1 MTEDRGN
8 RIRCI
13 IAGGGTGGH
22 LFPGIAIAR
31 ELKAKYENAAV
42 LFVVGRKRMESEI
55 LRRYGFSV
63 VFIDVEGMKGR
74 GWKKGL
80 AVLSMLPRSLF
91 QSMGIIRDF
100 KPSFVIGVGGY
111 SAGPFC
117 LAARLL
123 GVPTAIHEQNSYPGL
138 TNRLLA
144 RVVDHIFISFAE
156 SAPHFRKRECILTGN
171 PVRREL
177 LSPPKGSSPE
187 KDPFTVLVVG
197 GSQGA
202 RAINKAFVKTC
213 GILQK
218 AGKKINFIHQTGS
231 QDHRRV
237 LDDYRAAGFEVN
249 ALETRVRPFIE
260 DMASAYHRADM
271 VVSRAGATT
280 LFELAA
286 LGKPSILIPFPY
298 AANGHQETNARS
310 LARSGGAEMIL
321 QEDLTAEKLAN
332 TLSTYMDHPQ
342 TLQEMGEAAH
352 TFGRPDADRIIV
364 EQIIKLAGGAKNEA
378 IRQGKTYPFCG
389 DRRHRHERSGR
400 AAH

>member
-1 MTEDRGN
+1 MTEDR
-8 RIRCI
+8 RQPIRCI

-31 ELKAKYENAAV
+31 ELEARCENTAV
-42 LFVVGRKRMESEI
+42 LFVVGRRRMESEI
-55 LRRYGFSV
+55 LRRYDFSV

-74 GWKKGL
+74 GWKKGVS
-80 AVLSMLPRSLF
+80 VLGMLPRSLF

-100 KPSFVIGVGGY
+100 NPSFVMGVGGY

-117 LAARLL
+117 LAARLM
-123 GVPTAIHEQNSYPGL
+123 GIPTAIHEQNSYPGL

-144 RVVDHIFISFAE
+144 RVVDHVFISFAE
-156 SAPHFRKRECILTGN
+156 SAPHFKKRKCSLTGN

-177 LSPPKGSSPE
+177 LEPPEDSLAQ
-187 KDPFTVLVVG
+187 KDHFTVLVVG

-202 RAINKAFVKTC
+202 RAINEAFVNAY
-213 GILQK
+213 GILRDS
-218 AGKKINFIHQTGS
+218 GKEMDFIHQTGS
-231 QDHRRV
+231 HDHQKV
-237 LDDYRAAGFEVN
+237 LEEYRTLGFEGN
-249 ALETRVRPFIE
+249 AFETRVRPFSK
-260 DMASAYHRADM
+260 DMASAYHRADV

-286 LGKPSILIPFPY
+286 LGKPSILVPYPY

-321 QEDLTAEKLAN
+321 QKDLTAERLAN
-332 TLSTYMDHPQ
+332 TLSNYMDHPQ
-342 TLQEMGEAAH
+342 ALQEMGEAAH

-364 EQIIKLAGGAKNEA
+364 DQIIKLADRAK
-378 IRQGKTYPFCG
+378 K
-389 DRRHRHERSGR
+389 
-400 AAH
+400 

>member
-1 MTEDRGN
+1 MTDGRGQKL
-8 RIRCI
+8 RCI

-31 ELKAKYENAAV
+31 ELEKRCTDTTV
-42 LFVVGRKRMESEI
+42 LFVVGRRRMESEI
-55 LRRYGFSV
+55 LRRYGFEV

-91 QSMGIIRDF
+91 QSMRIIKNF
-100 KPSFVIGVGGY
+100 KPSFVMGVGGY

-144 RVVDHIFISFAE
+144 RVVDRIFVSFAE
-156 SAPHFRKRECILTGN
+156 SAPYFKNRKSILTGN

-177 LSPPKGSSPE
+177 LSPPQDSLPPNDNFLIKPG
-187 KDPFTVLVVG
+187 TVLVVG

-202 RAINKAFVKTC
+202 RAINDAFVKAY
-213 GILQK
+213 GILK
-218 AGKKINFIHQTGS
+218 KSGKKIAFIHQTG
-231 QDHRRV
+231 QHDYKRV
-237 LDDYRAAGFEVN
+237 LEGYRDEDVEARE
-249 ALETRVRPFIE
+249 LEANVFPFIK
-260 DMASAYHRADM
+260 DMGSAYHRADM

-286 LGKPSILIPFPY
+286 LGKPSILIPYPH
-298 AANGHQETNARS
+298 ATNGHQETNARS
-310 LARSGGAEMIL
+310 LARSGGAEVII
-321 QEDLTAEKLAN
+321 QKDLTPEGLAN

-342 TLQEMGEAAH
+342 QLKKMGGAAR
-352 TFGRPDADRIIV
+352 TFSRPDADRIIV
-364 EQIIKLAGGAKNEA
+364 DQILKLTG
-378 IRQGKTYPFCG
+378 QVKT
-389 DRRHRHERSGR
+389 
-400 AAH
+400 

>member
-1 MTEDRGN
+1 MTEDSQH

-31 ELKAKYENAAV
+31 ELEARCESAAI

-55 LRRYGFSV
+55 LSRYGFSV

-80 AVLSMLPRSLF
+80 AVFSMLPKSLF
-91 QSMGIIRDF
+91 QSMKIIRDF
-100 KPSFVIGVGGY
+100 KPSIVMGVGGY

-144 RVVDHIFISFAE
+144 RVVDRIFVSFAE
-156 SAPHFRKRECILTGN
+156 SAPYFKESILTGN
-171 PVRREL
+171 PVRREI
-177 LSPPKGSSPE
+177 LSPSQNSLPSKE
-187 KDPFTVLVVG
+187 RFTVLVVG

-202 RAINKAFVKTC
+202 RAVSEAFVKAY
-213 GILQK
+213 GILK
-218 AGKKINFIHQTGS
+218 KSGKSIDLIHQTGK

-237 LDDYRAAGFEVN
+237 LEDYRTMGFEGPEFEGKV
-249 ALETRVRPFIE
+249 LPFIK
-260 DMASAYHRADM
+260 DMAAAYRQADM

-286 LGKPSILIPFPY
+286 MGKPSILIPYPY
-298 AANGHQETNARS
+298 ATNGHQETNAQA

-321 QEDLTAEKLAN
+321 QKDLTGEKLAHA
-332 TLSTYMDHPQ
+332 LSTYMENPQ
-342 TLQEMGEAAH
+342 RLKGMGRAAR
-352 TFGRPDADRIIV
+352 TFSRPDADRIIV
-364 EQIIKLAGGAKNEA
+364 DHILKL
-378 IRQGKTYPFCG
+378 T
-389 DRRHRHERSGR
+389 GR
-400 AAH
+400 AET

>member
-1 MTEDRGN
+1 MTDN
-8 RIRCI
+8 REQPIRCI

-22 LFPGIAIAR
+22 LFPGITIAR
-31 ELKAKYENAAV
+31 ELEARCENTAV

-74 GWKKGL
+74 GWKKGV
-80 AVLSMLPRSLF
+80 AVLSMLPKSLF
-91 QSMGIIRDF
+91 QSMRIIRDF
-100 KPSFVIGVGGY
+100 KPSVVMGVGGY

-144 RVVDHIFISFAE
+144 RVVDRIFVSFAE
-156 SAPHFRKRECILTGN
+156 SEPYFKKSILTGN

-177 LSPPKGSSPE
+177 LLPPQDSSPPKE
-187 KDPFTVLVVG
+187 NFTVLVVG

-202 RAINKAFVKTC
+202 RAVSEAFVKAY
-213 GILQK
+213 GILK
-218 AGKKINFIHQTGS
+218 KSDKKIDFLHQTGP

-237 LDDYRAAGFEVN
+237 LENYRAIGFNGPKFEEKV
-249 ALETRVRPFIE
+249 LPFIR
-260 DMASAYHRADM
+260 DMTSAYHQADV

-286 LGKPSILIPFPY
+286 LGKPSILIPYPY
-298 AANGHQETNARS
+298 ATNGHQETNAQA

-321 QEDLTAEKLAN
+321 QKDLTGEMLAN
-332 TLSTYMDHPQ
+332 KLSTYMDHPQ
-342 TLQEMGEAAH
+342 RLQEMGKAAH
-352 TFGRPDADRIIV
+352 TFSRPDADRIIV
-364 EQIIKLAGGAKNEA
+364 DHILKLTGWAGK
-378 IRQGKTYPFCG
+378 
-389 DRRHRHERSGR
+389 
-400 AAH
+400 